1 MIGATEAFLG
11 STSHFE
17 EYPKKKEDF
26 LKQWEKEFKKKV
38 KHAMSVGDF
47 SILMELRESD
57 DAKKAEYEAAHADFV
72 KKVKQH
78 GYKIKPLGAWDNY
91 QIRWDQNGN

>member
-11 STSHFE
+11 STSHFG

-26 LKQWEKEFKKKV
+26 LKEWEKEFKKKV

-57 DAKKAEYEAAHADFV
+57 SAKNQNTKLLTEILL
-72 KKVKQH
+72 KK
-78 GYKIKPLGAWDNY
+78 
-91 QIRWDQNGN
+91 

>member
-1 MIGATEAFLG
+1 MIKATEAFTNSVYHSG
-11 STSHFE
+11 

-26 LKQWEKEFKKKV
+26 LEQWEKEFKKKI

-57 DAKKAEYEAAHADFV
+57 DAKKAEYEAAHEDFV

-78 GYKIKPLGAWDNY
+78 GYKIKPLGAWNNY
-91 QIRWDQNGN
+91 QIRWD